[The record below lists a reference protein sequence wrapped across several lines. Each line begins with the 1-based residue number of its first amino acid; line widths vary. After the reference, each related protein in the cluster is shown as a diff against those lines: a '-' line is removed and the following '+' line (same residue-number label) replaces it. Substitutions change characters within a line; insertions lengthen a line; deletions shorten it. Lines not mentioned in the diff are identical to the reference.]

1 MDLEVQTNN
10 MSAFTKRLVMGE
22 DGEPKL
28 IKHLNKKRI
37 DRGKAYGP
45 LGSKYRRFLT
55 KKMARAAKKV
65 KS

>member
-1 MDLEVQTNN
+1 
-10 MSAFTKRLVMGE
+10 MGE